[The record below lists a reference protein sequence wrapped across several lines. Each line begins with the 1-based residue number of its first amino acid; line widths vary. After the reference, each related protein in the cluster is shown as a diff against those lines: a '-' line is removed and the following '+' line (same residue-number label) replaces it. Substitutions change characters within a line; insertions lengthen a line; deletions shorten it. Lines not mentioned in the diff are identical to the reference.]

1 MNKNLFRLAGW
12 SALTVAI
19 LTLLT
24 LITFGIGY
32 GGFAV
37 IAWLMIAKP
46 F

>member
-24 LITFGIGY
+24 VIGY
-32 GGFAV
+32 GGFAL
-37 IAWLMIAKP
+37 IAWLMMAKP